1 MFSEA
6 GEAGKLIKM
15 GTESLTGDQLEML
28 PAHGFQGRCIV
39 DPAAEVRGG
48 TMKPKPGPGD

>member
-15 GTESLTGDQLEML
+15 GKESLTGDQLEML
-28 PAHGFQGRCIV
+28 PGHGFQGRCIV